1 MAIKLTEEEFNK
13 LKKQFL
19 ELGQEGLYLSHYDL
33 AKETFCNDP
42 QLWKAFLMDPRTVDY
57 IHSEMTIVR
66 NATINKM
73 VSNAAD
79 SNSVGQSQ
87 LLNTLGKLAESS
99 EHKEGPAFIYCYVP
113 LNNEQKYA
121 PNVRRVNPEGIEV
134 NEDGTYTMEI

>member
-1 MAIKLTEEEFNK
+1 MATKLTEEQFNK
-13 LKKQFL
+13 LKKDFL
-19 ELGQEGLYLSHYDL
+19 ELGQDGLYLSHYEL
-33 AKETFCNDP
+33 AQETFCNDP
-42 QLWKAFLMDPRTVDY
+42 QLWKMFLMDPRIADY
-57 IHSEMTIVR
+57 IESEMAIVR

-99 EHKEGPAFIYCYVP
+99 SHKEGPAFIYCYVP
-113 LNNEQKYA
+113 LNEEQKYA
-121 PNVRRVNPEGIEV
+121 PNVRRVDAEGIEV

>member
-1 MAIKLTEEEFNK
+1 MASKLTEQQFND

-33 AKETFCNDP
+33 AQETFCNDP
-42 QLWKAFLMDPRTVDY
+42 QLWKMFLIDPRIADY
-57 IHSEMTIVR
+57 IDSEMAIVR

-73 VSNAAD
+73 VSKAAD

-99 EHKEGPAFIYCYVP
+99 SKKEGPAFIYCYVP
-113 LNNEQKYA
+113 LNQEQKYA
-121 PNVRRVNPEGIEV
+121 PNVRKVNAEGIEV
-134 NEDGTYTMEI
+134 NEDGTYTMEV

>member
-1 MAIKLTEEEFNK
+1 M
-13 LKKQFL
+13 
-19 ELGQEGLYLSHYDL
+19 H
-33 AKETFCNDP
+33 
-42 QLWKAFLMDPRTVDY
+42 
-57 IHSEMTIVR
+57 IVR
-66 NATINKM
+66 DATINRM

-79 SNSVGQSQ
+79 CNSVGQSQ

-121 PNVRRVNPEGIEV
+121 PNVRRVDPEGIEI